1 MATCR
6 HAVAAATCRH
16 SPGSGGNLPP
26 RTLHRRRLRRH
37 ETEDAMN
44 PYDQAHALAK
54 SLKESEEYT
63 EYMRLKQVAYD
74 DSTNKALLDE
84 YKRLQFRMQAK
95 LASGENMPEE
105 DLQRLQQIGAL
116 LQFNP
121 DVSAY
126 LMAEFR
132 FQRMLSDIF
141 KILADV
147 AGIDLD
153 MLSQG

>member
-1 MATCR
+1 
-6 HAVAAATCRH
+6 
-16 SPGSGGNLPP
+16 
-26 RTLHRRRLRRH
+26 
-37 ETEDAMN
+37 MN
-44 PYDQAHALAK
+44 PYDQAHALARAMK
-54 SLKESEEYT
+54 DSEEYQ
-63 EYMRLKQVAYD
+63 EYARLRETAYA

-95 LASGENMPEE
+95 MASGESMPED

-126 LMAEFR
+126 LLAEFR
-132 FQRMLSDIF
+132 FQKMLSDIF

-147 AGIDLD
+147 ANIDLD
-153 MLSQG
+153 SLTRS

>member
-1 MATCR
+1 
-6 HAVAAATCRH
+6 
-16 SPGSGGNLPP
+16 
-26 RTLHRRRLRRH
+26 
-37 ETEDAMN
+37 MN
-44 PYDQAHALAK
+44 PYDQAHALARA
-54 SLKESEEYT
+54 LKESEEYA

-74 DSTNKALLDE
+74 DNTNKALLDE

-147 AGIDLD
+147 AGVDLD

>member
-1 MATCR
+1 
-6 HAVAAATCRH
+6 
-16 SPGSGGNLPP
+16 
-26 RTLHRRRLRRH
+26 
-37 ETEDAMN
+37 MN
-44 PYDQAHALAK
+44 PYDEAHALARA
-54 SLKESEEYT
+54 LKESEEYR
-63 EYMRLKQVAYD
+63 EFARLKEVAYD
-74 DSTNKALLDE
+74 DGTNKALLDE

-95 LASGENMPEE
+95 LASGESMPEE
-105 DLQRLQQIGAL
+105 DMQRLQQIGTL

-147 AGIDLD
+147 AGVDLD
-153 MLSQG
+153 MLAKG

>member
-1 MATCR
+1 
-6 HAVAAATCRH
+6 
-16 SPGSGGNLPP
+16 
-26 RTLHRRRLRRH
+26 
-37 ETEDAMN
+37 MN
-44 PYDQAHALAK
+44 PYDQAHALARA
-54 SLKESEEYT
+54 LKESEEYR
-63 EYMRLKQVAYD
+63 EYTRLKEVAYD
-74 DSTNKALLDE
+74 DGTNKALLDE

-95 LASGENMPEE
+95 LAAGESMPEE

-121 DVSAY
+121 DVSAF

-147 AGIDLD
+147 AGVDLD
-153 MLSQG
+153 MLTQN